1 MTLWDSE
8 VIFGLTF
15 TELANIVLGIIIVA
29 GIIYSIFFQKKEAEI
44 I

>member
-29 GIIYSIFFQKKEAEI
+29 GIIYSIFWKKREPEI
-44 I
+44 T